1 MAYETISN
9 GSNNFR
15 QFIMSLIYSLLV
27 EQNTKYN
34 SVTGPLLHLDMSSI
48 RVLPENDQSRL
59 Q

>member
-9 GSNNFR
+9 GSNNSR
-15 QFIMSLIYSLLV
+15 QFIMSLICSLLV

-48 RVLPENDQSRL
+48 RVLPENGQSRL

>member
-1 MAYETISN
+1 MEQSQMEAIVPDYYVPNI
-9 GSNNFR
+9 FA
-15 QFIMSLIYSLLV
+15 LV

-48 RVLPENDQSRL
+48 GVLPENGQSRL

>member
-1 MAYETISN
+1 MEQSQN
-9 GSNNFR
+9 GSNNSR
-15 QFIMSLIYSLLV
+15 QFIMSQIYSLVV

-48 RVLPENDQSRL
+48 IVLPENGQSML

>member
-1 MAYETISN
+1 MEQSQN
-9 GSNNFR
+9 GSNNSR
-15 QFIMSLIYSLLV
+15 QFIMSQIYSLVV

-48 RVLPENDQSRL
+48 IVLPENGQSRL